1 MLKAQTDTF
10 HRQNTQVSG
19 ETILFCIHFLGARIF
34 DLTVTSIDVIG
45 PLFYELASQQIT
57 IGDRRISYTLYST
70 LLTIE
75 FWNLWNFPQL
85 IACKSNRPLFSN
97 IH

>member
-45 PLFYELASQQIT
+45 PQQLATEELA
-57 IGDRRISYTLYST
+57 
-70 LLTIE
+70 
-75 FWNLWNFPQL
+75 
-85 IACKSNRPLFSN
+85 
-97 IH
+97 IHYVQHF